1 MKISIAQESEIQQL
15 KKIISKNQKQT
26 KWKKKIKMA
35 LSKENLGY

>member
-15 KKIISKNQKQT
+15 KNSSVKPKQT

>member
-1 MKISIAQESEIQQL
+1 MNVSGIAGTTNAPIERFRA
-15 KKIISKNQKQT
+15 KKLKQT

>member
-1 MKISIAQESEIQQL
+1 MFSGIAGTTNAAIEKIQDQKL
-15 KKIISKNQKQT
+15 KQT